1 MCVCH
6 GGIATP
12 LESSYVELYNAIQPD
27 AKFFR
32 PVVGGHEETA
42 NADCFKPPSLAK
54 LAHRGCLS
62 LLRQGP
68 FSAADLC
75 S

>member
-6 GGIATP
+6 GDIATP
-12 LESSYVELYNAIQPD
+12 LEPPYAELYKAIQPD

-32 PVVGGHEETA
+32 PVVGGHEETV
-42 NADCFKPPSLAK
+42 NADCFKPPFLAK

-62 LLRQGP
+62 LLRPGP
-68 FSAADLC
+68 SSTADLY